1 MKTRKKILDP
11 MWTLWD
17 TLGHTP
23 RHTTSLTM
31 CHGKL

>member
-17 TLGHTP
+17 TLGHT
-23 RHTTSLTM
+23 RHTTSLTK
-31 CHGKL
+31 CHGKS